1 MSFSVPPSALLRVS
15 HLHKR
20 YGDVPVVQDLSFE
33 IAPGECLG
41 IIGPNGAGK
50 TTTIRMCLGLTAPDA
65 GEISFAPGA
74 AGGASS
80 SAAEDPAALRLQMPR
95 DALAIKA
102 QLGVV
107 TQFDTLDPDFSCAEN
122 LRVYA
127 RYFGLRGAVVRERI
141 PQLLEFAALTH
152 KAGAKPAELSG
163 GMKRRLSLARALV
176 NAPRLLLLDEPTTG
190 LDPQARHLMWER
202 LQRLVLEGTSIL
214 LTTHFMDEAERL
226 CSRLL
231 VLDHGRRL
239 AEGAPRALI
248 AEHLER
254 EVVEVYGA
262 GALALQHDAALAAL
276 AARVE
281 VSGETV
287 FFYTHDASALVQ
299 ALAAQHSHLRTL
311 HRPANLEDLFLKLTG
326 RQIREAA

>member
-1 MSFSVPPSALLRVS
+1 MPFSVPSSTLFRVS

-20 YGDVPVVQDLSFE
+20 YGGVPVVQDLSFE

-50 TTTIRMCLGLTAPDA
+50 TTTIRMCLGLTAADA
-65 GEISFAPGA
+65 GEISFAAHA
-74 AGGASS
+74 AGS
-80 SAAEDPAALRLQMPR
+80 SATDPIAPRLQMPR

-202 LQRLVLEGTSIL
+202 LQRLVQQGTSIL

-231 VLDHGRRL
+231 VLDHGRML

-254 EVVEVYGA
+254 DVVEVYGA

-287 FFYTHDASALVQ
+287 FFYTRDASALVQ